1 MVILAVDSGTTST
14 RAWVVDAGKV
24 LAGASIRGGAKDVA
38 RWQQRFDL
46 LGQVRSV
53 CDGALGD
60 SGRSWDDVRA
70 VVAFGMITSE
80 LGLEEVSHLEAP
92 ADRRA
97 LVDAMRRRVDGALPA
112 PVYLIPGVRSDAPD
126 LAEIDF
132 MRGEETEVVGLLSL
146 GSVDPPILYLSA
158 GSHTKF
164 VGVDLRG
171 RIGWS
176 MTTLSGELLWA
187 LHRETILSEL
197 VDPTGDLR
205 DVGAVEEGARLAE
218 RAGISRALFAARL
231 LNRVHGMGPD
241 TCSAFVHGAVAGTDL
256 LSLRTALRAHS
267 DPPTRVVIAG
277 GSALAQA
284 YRHLLG
290 KEDWVT
296 AIEYMDQ
303 PLGALGAWAMF
314 SDASG
319 DGGP

>member
-14 RAWVVDAGKV
+14 RAWVVDSGKV
-24 LAGASIRGGAKDVA
+24 LAGASTRGGAKDVA
-38 RWQQRFDL
+38 RGQQRFDL
-46 LGQVRSV
+46 LSQVRSM
-53 CDGALGD
+53 CDGALDD

-97 LVDAMRRRVDGALPA
+97 MVDAMRRREESALPA
-112 PVYLIPGVRSDAPD
+112 PLYLIPGVRSDGPG

-146 GSVDPPILYLSA
+146 GSVDPPILYVSA

-164 VGVDLRG
+164 VAVDARG
-171 RIGWS
+171 RIAWS

-187 LHRETILSEL
+187 IHRETILSEL
-197 VDPTGDLR
+197 VDPNGAISDLE
-205 DVGAVEEGARLAE
+205 AVEEGALLAE
-218 RAGISRALFAARL
+218 RAGLSRALFAARL
-231 LNRVHGMGPD
+231 LNRIRGVGPD
-241 TCSAFVHGAVAGTDL
+241 KCSAFIHGAVAGTDL
-256 LSLRTALRAHS
+256 RSLLTALRARS
-267 DPPTRVVIAG
+267 DPPTRVVVSG
-277 GSALAQA
+277 GRALAQA

-290 KEDWVT
+290 KADWVT
-296 AIEYMDQ
+296 ALEDTDQ
-303 PLGALGAWAMF
+303 PLGALGAWALF

-319 DGGP
+319 EGRP

>member
-14 RAWVVDAGKV
+14 RAWVVDSGKV
-24 LAGASIRGGAKDVA
+24 LAGASTRGGAKDVA
-38 RWQQRFDL
+38 RGQQRFDL
-46 LGQVRSV
+46 LSEVRSV

-60 SGRSWDDVRA
+60 SGRSWDDVQA

-80 LGLEEVSHLEAP
+80 LGLEEISHLEAP
-92 ADRRA
+92 ADRPA
-97 LVDAMRRRVDGALPA
+97 LVDAMRRRVDGTLPA
-112 PVYLIPGVRSDAPD
+112 PVYLIPGVRSNGPG

-164 VGVDLRG
+164 VGVDAQG
-171 RIGWS
+171 RIDWS

-205 DVGAVEEGARLAE
+205 DMGAVENGARLAE
-218 RAGISRALFAARL
+218 QAGISRALFAARL
-231 LNRVHGMGPD
+231 LNRVRGVGPD

-256 LSLRTALRAHS
+256 LSLRADLRARS
-267 DPPTRVVIAG
+267 DPPTRVVIGG

-296 AIEYMDQ
+296 ALEYTDQ

-319 DGGP
+319 DGRP

>member
-14 RAWVVDAGKV
+14 RAWVVDSGTV
-24 LAGASIRGGAKDVA
+24 LAAASTRGGAKDVA
-38 RWQQRFDL
+38 TGQHRFEL
-46 LGQVRSV
+46 LRSVRSV
-53 CDGALGD
+53 CEGALGD

-97 LVDAMRRRVDGALPA
+97 LVDAMRRVDDALPA
-112 PVYLIPGVRSDAPD
+112 AIYLVPGVRNDGPD

-146 GSVDPPILYLSA
+146 GSVEPPVLYVST

-164 VGVDLRG
+164 VGVDGSG
-171 RIGWS
+171 RIDWS

-197 VDPTGDLR
+197 VDPMGELR
-205 DVGAVEEGARLAE
+205 DMEAVEEGARVSE
-218 RAGISRALFAARL
+218 QAGLSRALFATRL
-231 LNRVHGMGPD
+231 LNRIRGAGPD
-241 TCSAFVHGAVAGTDL
+241 TCSAFVHGALAGSDL
-256 LSLRTALRAHS
+256 RSLRAALRGRP
-267 DPPTRVVIAG
+267 DPPTRVVIGG

-296 AIEYMDQ
+296 ALDDTDQ
-303 PLGALGAWAMF
+303 PLGALGAWILF
-314 SDASG
+314 SDVSG
-319 DGGP
+319 NGEP

>member
-14 RAWVVDAGKV
+14 RAWVVDSGKV
-24 LAGASIRGGAKDVA
+24 LAAASTRRGAKDVA
-38 RWQQRFDL
+38 TGQDRFEL
-46 LGQVRSV
+46 LSSVRSV
-53 CDGALGD
+53 CEGALGD
-60 SGRSWDDVRA
+60 SRRSWQDVQA

-80 LGLEEVSHLEAP
+80 LGLEEVSHLIAP

-97 LVDAMRRRVDGALPA
+97 LVDAMRRVDEALPA
-112 PVYLIPGVRSDAPD
+112 PIYLIPGVRSDGPN
-126 LAEIDF
+126 LAEMDL

-146 GSVDPPILYLSA
+146 GSVDPPFLYVST

-164 VGVDLRG
+164 VGVDDRG
-171 RIGWS
+171 RIEWS

-197 VDPTGDLR
+197 VDPMGEVHDL
-205 DVGAVEEGARLAE
+205 VALEEGASVE
-218 RAGISRALFAARL
+218 KRAGVSRGLFAARL
-231 LNRVHGMGPD
+231 LNRIRGAGPEA
-241 TCSAFVHGAVAGTDL
+241 CSAFVHGVLAGSDL
-256 LSLRTALRAHS
+256 RSLRTAMQDRS
-267 DPPTRVVIAG
+267 DPPTRVVVGG

-296 AIEYMDQ
+296 TLQDVEQPVGAI
-303 PLGALGAWAMF
+303 GAWSLF

-319 DGGP
+319 DGRP